1 VKSRVILDLFTIFH
15 DFSQIFSNVLVVNLS
30 GILLIFTEFFTI
42 FTKINCERVRIGRDI
57 VWGFW
62 REICEKRLE
71 KGVKLWI
78 FGQDLGVFW
87 QVMEIWVEGMEE

>member
-1 VKSRVILDLFTIFH
+1 VKNRVILDLFTIFH

-30 GILLIFTEFFTI
+30 GILLIFIDFFII
-42 FTKINCERVRIGRDI
+42 FTKINCERVRIEIDI

-71 KGVKLWI
+71 KWVKLWV

-87 QVMEIWVEGMEE
+87 QVIEI